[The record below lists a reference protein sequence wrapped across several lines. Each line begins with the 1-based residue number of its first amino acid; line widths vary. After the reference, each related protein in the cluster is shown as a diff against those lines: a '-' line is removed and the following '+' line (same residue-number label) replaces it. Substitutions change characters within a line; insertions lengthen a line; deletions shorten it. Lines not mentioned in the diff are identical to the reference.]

1 MKKYLKTLFL
11 ISLCCVTLT
20 GCSRNRTND
29 NENDTSGNNG
39 QFGGDIAI
47 MWDDVK
53 DDFDKINDDVENNTD
68 YLNSLTKDD
77 ITSLTTTIQNGY
89 EKIKNGVT
97 EDNQEEAKKVYE
109 AAAKLEYLA
118 KKGKDKLTD
127 EEKEVLELG
136 EKTKALMM
144 HYYGNGEGNYN
155 DAVDDVESAFDRV
168 KNFTDDKWEELKSK
182 FE

>member
-11 ISLCCVTLT
+11 VSLCCITLT
-20 GCSRNRTND
+20 GCNQS
-29 NENDTSGNNG
+29 ENDTNNTSGK
-39 QFGGDIAI
+39 FEGDIAI

-53 DDFDKINDDVENNTD
+53 DDFDKINDDVKNNSD
-68 YLNSLTKDD
+68 SLDSLTKDD
-77 ITSLTTTIQNGY
+77 ITNLTTTIQNGY
-89 EKIKNGVT
+89 EKIKNGIN

-118 KKGKDKLTD
+118 EKGKGKLTD

-155 DAVDDVESAFDRV
+155 DAVDDIEEAFDRV
-168 KNFTDDKWEELKSK
+168 KNFTDEKWEELKSK

>member
-20 GCSRNRTND
+20 GCNRS
-29 NENDTSGNNG
+29 ENDTKQTSGK
-39 QFGGDIAI
+39 FDGDVTY

-53 DDFDKINDDVENNTD
+53 DDFDKIDDDVENNTD

-77 ITSLTTTIQNGY
+77 IANLTTTIREGY

-109 AAAKLEYLA
+109 AAAKLEYLE
-118 KKGKDKLTD
+118 KRGDEKLTD
-127 EEKEVLELG
+127 EEEEVLELG

-144 HYYGNGEGNYN
+144 HYYGKGEGNYN
-155 DAVDDVESAFDRV
+155 DAVDDIEEAFDRV
-168 KNFTDDKWEELKSK
+168 KNFTDEQWDKLESK

>member
-11 ISLCCVTLT
+11 ISLFCITLT
-20 GCSRNRTND
+20 GCNQS
-29 NENDTSGNNG
+29 ENDTNNTSGN
-39 QFGGDIAI
+39 FDGDVAI

-53 DDFDKINDDVENNTD
+53 DDFDKIDDNVENNKD

-77 ITSLTTTIQNGY
+77 ITNLTTTIENGY
-89 EKIKNGVT
+89 EKIKNGIN

-118 KKGKDKLTD
+118 EKGKNKLTD
-127 EEKEVLELG
+127 EEEEVLKLG
-136 EKTKALMM
+136 EKTKALIM

-155 DAVDDVESAFDRV
+155 DAVENVENAFDKV

>member
-20 GCSRNRTND
+20 GCNQS
-29 NENDTSGNNG
+29 ENDTNNNSGNTSG
-39 QFGGDIAI
+39 KFDGDVAI

-53 DDFDKINDDVENNTD
+53 DDFDKIDDDVENNTD

-77 ITSLTTTIQNGY
+77 ITNLTTTIQDGY

-97 EDNQEEAKKVYE
+97 EDNQEEAKRVYE

-118 KKGKDKLTD
+118 KKGNDKLTD
-127 EEKEVLELG
+127 EEKEVLKLG
-136 EKTKALMM
+136 ERTKALMM
-144 HYYGNGEGNYN
+144 HYYGQGEGNYN
-155 DAVDDVESAFDRV
+155 DAVDDIEDAFDRV
-168 KNFTDDKWEELKSK
+168 KDFTDDKWDELKSK